1 MNQQL
6 REVQAELQHLK
17 DRVAFLEKQMGVSVP
32 LASKQPALPQRELPI
47 EDQNERPPERRSF
60 PPKKTSLR
68 GLSEEKLAGTWFNRL
83 GILAIMLAVAFF
95 LKWSFDNHFI
105 GELGRI
111 VIGLVIGLGFLGTG
125 EYFQRKK
132 FHIYAQGFTGGG
144 IAILYF
150 SIFSA
155 FVFYQLISQ
164 PVAFVLMILIT
175 LTASLLSVRYDS
187 PTVGIIGIVGGFA
200 TPFILST
207 GQSNRVILFT
217 YVAIL
222 DAGVL
227 LVAYFRKWPIF
238 NYLTFLFTY
247 ISFIAGHFS
256 SPEAFNHLRF
266 NTLSFSYLTLFFL
279 IYLAISF
286 TRNIRLKESF
296 LYADISLI
304 LLNAIAYFSLSYQ
317 LLVDH
322 YKDWIGFWAVFLGL
336 IYLIM
341 GLFVYRRYNGTRN
354 LSLTLLAIAAG
365 FITLA
370 IPLQL
375 DGNWVTIS
383 WALEAV
389 IVFYLNLKINPPKIP
404 LAGFLILSF
413 AIFSLFTYPFII
425 TGEELWFFL
434 NKAAVAFL
442 FVIIATSSIIW
453 IFYRHTRKFEA
464 KGNSSLLLGLQIVLN
479 LLIIIFLTQEI
490 NAYYGYLWS
499 LSNVA
504 DFSRLENSQNL
515 VLSLVW
521 GLHAAILVVLGF
533 WRRLKGIRWFG
544 LGFLGIVIFK
554 VFLYDLSNLS
564 TPYRILSFM
573 GLGIILLAISWIYH
587 RFKYQIVGDDDYENR
602 SEEKNDIT

>member
-6 REVQAELQHLK
+6 RELQAELQQLK
-17 DRVAFLEKQMGVSVP
+17 DRVAFLEKQIGVSGP
-32 LASKQPALPQRELPI
+32 SALKQPVLPQRELPI
-47 EDQNERPPERRSF
+47 DGQNERPPVRPSL
-60 PPKKTSLR
+60 PPKKTSLK
-68 GLSEEKLAGTWFNRL
+68 GMSEEKLAGTWFNRL

-95 LKWSFDNHFI
+95 LKWSFDNYFI

-132 FHIYAQGFTGGG
+132 FVIYGQGFTGGG

-155 FVFYQLISQ
+155 FVFYHLISQ

-175 LTASLLSVRYDS
+175 LAASLLSIRYDS
-187 PTVGIIGIVGGFA
+187 PAVGIIGIVGGFA
-200 TPFILST
+200 TPFLLIT
-207 GQSNRVILFT
+207 GQISQVVLFT

-227 LVAYFRKWPIF
+227 LVAYFKKWPIF

-247 ISFIAGHFS
+247 MSFIAGHIS
-256 SPEAFNHLRF
+256 SPEAFNPLCF

-296 LYADISLI
+296 LWADISLI

-322 YKDWIGFWAVFLGL
+322 IEGWIGFWAVFLGL

-341 GLFVYRRYNGTRN
+341 GVFIYRRYPGTRS
-354 LSLTLLAIAAG
+354 LSLTLLALAAG

-375 DGNWVTIS
+375 DGYWVTIS

-389 IVFYLNLKINPPKIP
+389 IIFYLNLKINPQKIP

-413 AIFSLFTYPFII
+413 AIISLFTYPFTI
-425 TGEELWFFL
+425 TGEELWVFL

-442 FVIIATSSIIW
+442 FVIIATASIVW
-453 IFYRHTRKFEA
+453 LFYRHTRKFEA
-464 KGNSSLLLGLQIVLN
+464 KVNSIFLLSLQVALN
-479 LLIIIFLTQEI
+479 LLIIIFLTLEI
-490 NAYYGYLWS
+490 NAYYDYLWS
-499 LSNVA
+499 LNSDA
-504 DFSRLENSQNL
+504 GYSQLDSSQNL
-515 VLSLVW
+515 ILSLVW

-544 LGFLGIVIFK
+544 LGFLGIVILK

-587 RFKYQIVGDDDYENR
+587 RYKNLIVGDDDFE
-602 SEEKNDIT
+602 